1 MFLGIVHNPRMR
13 LSQPPSLSLDWRH
26 PYAGVD
32 HPWHVPVAA
41 QSLSS
46 LHWVATN
53 PSLAEALGWPVNDCF
68 DDNLRQVLGGQTLS
82 PGSQPHATV
91 YSGHQFG
98 VWAGQLGDG
107 RALSLGLIDSPMGP
121 QELQLKGAGKTPFSR
136 MGDGRAVLRSSIRE
150 FLCSEAMHGLGI
162 PTTRALCVV
171 GSPDPVLRE
180 TVETAAVVTRVAPS
194 FLRFGHLEHFAARG
208 DTPTLRA
215 LVDHVIEKHRPHLL
229 PIEAG
234 VSRDLAF
241 LEDVVHH
248 TARLLAQWQSVG
260 FCHGVMNTDNMSLLG
275 LTLDYGPFQFLDGFD
290 PAHICNHSDHQGRY
304 AYARQPA
311 IAHWN
316 LHALGQAMLP
326 LVQDTDAVLDILSGF
341 GPLYTAQLDLAFAR
355 KLGLS
360 SVQPDDH
367 VLIQNLL
374 TCLAKEKTDF
384 TIFWRRLSLAVAEYA
399 QNPSESA
406 FQWVGDVF
414 IDPTHWA
421 SWLAGYRQRLQ
432 GEDLSTS
439 ALQMRRTNPT
449 FVLRNYLGEQA
460 IAKAKTGD
468 FTMVQ
473 DLLTVLQNPFDEHPS
488 LAHFAAFPPD
498 WASSIAISCS
508 S

>member
-1 MFLGIVHNPRMR
+1 
-13 LSQPPSLSLDWRH
+13 
-26 PYAGVD
+26 
-32 HPWHVPVAA
+32 
-41 QSLSS
+41 
-46 LHWVATN
+46 
-53 PSLAEALGWPVNDCF
+53 
-68 DDNLRQVLGGQTLS
+68 
-82 PGSQPHATV
+82 
-91 YSGHQFG
+91 
-98 VWAGQLGDG
+98 
-107 RALSLGLIDSPMGP
+107 
-121 QELQLKGAGKTPFSR
+121 
-136 MGDGRAVLRSSIRE
+136 
-150 FLCSEAMHGLGI
+150 
-162 PTTRALCVV
+162 
-171 GSPDPVLRE
+171 
-180 TVETAAVVTRVAPS
+180 
-194 FLRFGHLEHFAARG
+194 
-208 DTPTLRA
+208 
-215 LVDHVIEKHRPHLL
+215 
-229 PIEAG
+229 
-234 VSRDLAF
+234 
-241 LEDVVHH
+241 
-248 TARLLAQWQSVG
+248 
-260 FCHGVMNTDNMSLLG
+260 VMNTDNMSLLG

-367 VLIQNLL
+367 ALIQNLL

-399 QNPSESA
+399 QSPSESA

>member
-1 MFLGIVHNPRMR
+1 
-13 LSQPPSLSLDWRH
+13 
-26 PYAGVD
+26 
-32 HPWHVPVAA
+32 
-41 QSLSS
+41 
-46 LHWVATN
+46 
-53 PSLAEALGWPVNDCF
+53 
-68 DDNLRQVLGGQTLS
+68 
-82 PGSQPHATV
+82 
-91 YSGHQFG
+91 
-98 VWAGQLGDG
+98 
-107 RALSLGLIDSPMGP
+107 
-121 QELQLKGAGKTPFSR
+121 
-136 MGDGRAVLRSSIRE
+136 
-150 FLCSEAMHGLGI
+150 
-162 PTTRALCVV
+162 
-171 GSPDPVLRE
+171 VLRE

-229 PIEAG
+229 PMEAG

-341 GPLYTAQLDLAFAR
+341 GLLYTAQLDLAFAR

-367 VLIQNLL
+367 ALIQNLL

-384 TIFWRRLSLAVAEYA
+384 TIFWRRLSLAVAEYGRRCVHRSNA
-399 QNPSESA
+399 L
-406 FQWVGDVF
+406 GL
-414 IDPTHWA
+414 
-421 SWLAGYRQRLQ
+421 LAG
-432 GEDLSTS
+432 GLST
-439 ALQMRRTNPT
+439 A
-449 FVLRNYLGEQA
+449 
-460 IAKAKTGD
+460 
-468 FTMVQ
+468 
-473 DLLTVLQNPFDEHPS
+473 PS
-488 LAHFAAFPPD
+488 R
-498 WASSIAISCS
+498 
-508 S
+508 

>member
-1 MFLGIVHNPRMR
+1 
-13 LSQPPSLSLDWRH
+13 
-26 PYAGVD
+26 
-32 HPWHVPVAA
+32 
-41 QSLSS
+41 
-46 LHWVATN
+46 
-53 PSLAEALGWPVNDCF
+53 
-68 DDNLRQVLGGQTLS
+68 
-82 PGSQPHATV
+82 
-91 YSGHQFG
+91 
-98 VWAGQLGDG
+98 
-107 RALSLGLIDSPMGP
+107 
-121 QELQLKGAGKTPFSR
+121 
-136 MGDGRAVLRSSIRE
+136 
-150 FLCSEAMHGLGI
+150 
-162 PTTRALCVV
+162 
-171 GSPDPVLRE
+171 
-180 TVETAAVVTRVAPS
+180 
-194 FLRFGHLEHFAARG
+194 
-208 DTPTLRA
+208 
-215 LVDHVIEKHRPHLL
+215 
-229 PIEAG
+229 
-234 VSRDLAF
+234 
-241 LEDVVHH
+241 
-248 TARLLAQWQSVG
+248 
-260 FCHGVMNTDNMSLLG
+260 
-275 LTLDYGPFQFLDGFD
+275 
-290 PAHICNHSDHQGRY
+290 
-304 AYARQPA
+304 
-311 IAHWN
+311 
-316 LHALGQAMLP
+316 MLP

-367 VLIQNLL
+367 ALIQNLL

-399 QNPSESA
+399 QSPSESA
-406 FQWVGDVF
+406 FQSVGDVF